1 VSRTLLLLDDDLWLA
16 DTYRQALTRRGYQV
30 HYAPDART
38 GIDLLDQYPEIEL
51 GLVDLML
58 SGPNGISFLY
68 EVMSQLDWQEKQFV
82 VMSHHSQREVCS
94 DAFLWQQLNVREYLY
109 KPTLRSEQ
117 LLHVVDRILA

>member
-1 VSRTLLLLDDDLWLA
+1 MSRTLLLLDDDVWLA
-16 DTYRQALTRRGYQV
+16 DTYRRALMSRGYHV

-38 GIDLLDQYPEIEL
+38 GIDLLDQHPEIEL

-68 EVMSQLDWQEKQFV
+68 EVMSQLDWQDKQFV
-82 VMSHHSQREVCS
+82 VMSHHSQREVCA

-109 KPTLRSEQ
+109 KPRLRSED
-117 LLHVVDRILA
+117 LLQAVERILS